1 MRFLTGVFLAC
12 VFVLPAHADTDRE
25 ARLAVARDYV
35 EITMKTMDMQ
45 EFIRQLWQPMVEQM
59 AAARQPL
66 SEDQIAQI
74 EALFSSEL
82 TEPMTEVMRKQ
93 DAIMADLMTLEELT
107 ALRDF
112 FLSEHGRSAMKK
124 MPELSRIQ
132 QPMISAVLQEKM
144 PIMMPKIEAITTAPK
159 Q

>member
-1 MRFLTGVFLAC
+1 MRFLNWAILA
-12 VFVLPAHADTDRE
+12 FALALPAHADTNRE

-35 EITMKTMDMQ
+35 EATMKTMDMQ
-45 EFIRQLWQPMVEQM
+45 EFIRQLWEPMVQQM
-59 AAARQPL
+59 AATRQPL
-66 SEDQIAQI
+66 SPDQIAQI

-82 TEPMTEVMRKQ
+82 TEPMTEVMLKQ
-93 DAIMADLMTLEELT
+93 DAIMADLMSLEELT

-112 FLSEHGRSAMKK
+112 FLSEHGRSAMQK

>member
-1 MRFLTGVFLAC
+1 MRFLTWAILAC
-12 VFVLPAHADTDRE
+12 ALAIPAHADADRE

-35 EITMKTMDMQ
+35 EATMKAMDMQ
-45 EFIRQLWQPMVEQM
+45 AFIRQLWQPMVQQM
-59 AAARQPL
+59 AATRQPL
-66 SEDQIAQI
+66 TEGQVAQI
-74 EALFSSEL
+74 EALFSNEL
-82 TEPMTEVMRKQ
+82 TEPMTEVMLKQ

-112 FLSEHGRSAMKK
+112 FLSEHGRSAMEK

-144 PIMMPKIEAITTAPK
+144 PIMMPKIEAITTAP
-159 Q
+159 QQ

>member
-1 MRFLTGVFLAC
+1 MRFLTWAILAGVLS
-12 VFVLPAHADTDRE
+12 LPAYADTDRE

-35 EITMKTMDMQ
+35 QGTMKTMDMQ
-45 EFIRQLWQPMVEQM
+45 EFIRQLWQPMVQQM
-59 AAARQPL
+59 AATRQPL
-66 SEDQIAQI
+66 SPDQIAQI

-82 TEPMTEVMRKQ
+82 TEPITAVMLKQ
-93 DAIMADLMTLEELT
+93 DVIMADLMTLEELT

-112 FLSEHGRSAMKK
+112 FLSEHGRSAMEK
-124 MPELSRIQ
+124 MPQLSRIQ